1 MSAVCLKDIDS
12 PCFICYHADMLIL
25 AHDPAGMM
33 TAFVSVI
40 LLFVFGLPLL
50 YSVLAGLSFML
61 AGIGAGVAWW
71 RRLLA
76 PGLCAVNSFVLV
88 GLSMLLLFFA
98 VGEGPTPVWVSAA
111 YYLVALLLLLQP
123 VVIGR
128 KLLHFSWWR
137 VACAGVLVPLLHVVL
152 AIACGAG
159 LLALLGN
166 SEQGINEQQSTVT
179 GAVETPPAPELPA
192 AVEAA
197 PL

>member
-1 MSAVCLKDIDS
+1 MSI
-12 PCFICYHADMLIL
+12 II
-25 AHDPAGMM
+25 AHDPIGILTVLFGGVMM
-33 TAFVSVI
+33 VW
-40 LLFVFGLPLL
+40 FGVPLL
-50 YSVLAGLSFML
+50 YSVLAGISFML

-88 GLSMLLLFFA
+88 GLSLLLLFFL
-98 VGEGPTPVWVSAA
+98 GGDGPSPIWVRAC
-111 YYLVALLLLLQP
+111 YYLVAVLLLLQP

-166 SEQGINEQQSTVT
+166 SEQGIDEQQSTVT
-179 GAVETPPAPELPA
+179 GPVETPPAPELPA
-192 AVEAA
+192 DGEADT
-197 PL
+197 L

>member
-1 MSAVCLKDIDS
+1 MSIT
-12 PCFICYHADMLIL
+12 I
-25 AHDPAGMM
+25 AHDPIGLL
-33 TAFVSVI
+33 TA
-40 LLFVFGLPLL
+40 LFGGVLMIWFGLPLL

-166 SEQGINEQQSTVT
+166 SQQGINEQQSTVT
-179 GAVETPPAPELPA
+179 ESVETPPAPVQPA
-192 AVEAA
+192 VGEAA